1 MIIHSGRAP
10 ERRKAS
16 RRRSRLIAF
25 LRRMPAVLRTS
36 TASSFASASR
46 SMRSMSSRTASA
58 PMPARKMRAPRGRS
72 LPNLASRVRELSS
85 SSSRP
90 ISGSNWNAFR
100 LSSAFF
106 SLAISSLRLCA
117 DVLALAR
124 SAPTSPSASAFR
136 SAFFC
141 SPSLAIDSLSAVKFC
156 SSSMEAWVSTAR
168 SRAFPSLPP
177 SAPSAT
183 MISAVVSKTMAPS
196 AFSSPR
202 SLMARSVT
210 CAASPIAWARSA
222 RSDSTCSSRART
234 SRSNS
239 VSWRFSR
246 ALISLSSS
254 AVAPPPRP
262 ASSSS
267 RPFRAS
273 LRASSSTLVTMY
285 CAK

>member
-72 LPNLASRVRELSS
+72 LPNLASRVRKLSS

-90 ISGSNWNAFR
+90 ISGSSWNAFR
-100 LSSAFF
+100 LRSAFF

-117 DVLALAR
+117 EVFALAR
-124 SAPTSPSASAFR
+124 SAPTSPSASALR

-141 SPSLAIDSLSAVKFC
+141 SPSLAIDSLRAVKFC
-156 SSSMEAWVSTAR
+156 SSSMEACVSTAR
-168 SRAFPSLPP
+168 SRAFASLPP

-183 MISAVVSKTMAPS
+183 MISAVVSKMMAPS
-196 AFSSPR
+196 AFSSPS

-222 RSDSTCSSRART
+222 RSDSTCSRRART

-267 RPFRAS
+267 RPLRAS